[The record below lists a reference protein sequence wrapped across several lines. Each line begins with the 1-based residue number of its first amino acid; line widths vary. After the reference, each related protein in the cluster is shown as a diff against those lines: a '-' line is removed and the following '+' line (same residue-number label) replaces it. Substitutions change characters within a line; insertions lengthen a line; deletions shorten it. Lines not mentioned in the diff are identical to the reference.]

1 MFPTEPRRILVVD
14 DDPVVCGLM
23 VVGMEGSRCRVETVR
38 DGEAAWGALLA
49 NDYDLLVTDDTE
61 SRSAGLASERRIRI
75 MSCLD
80 CLQS

>member
-1 MFPTEPRRILVVD
+1 MIAAEPKRILVVD

-23 VVGMEGSRCRVETVR
+23 IVALEDTGWRVEVVS
-38 DGEAAWGALLA
+38 DGEDALGALVA
-49 NDYDLLVTDDTE
+49 NKYDLLVTDDVE
-61 SRSAGLASERRIRI
+61 SRSAGLACDLHIRV